1 MSAEELLLKIGVQ
14 ADSRGLT
21 SINAEMRKL
30 QQATKQLN
38 NSLKTSGASLD
49 TYKQKQSNLQ
59 RQLELLATKQDKAKK
74 KLNEYNEA
82 IAKNRAKYE
91 ELSKAEGEHSE
102 ELAKLDAGYQ
112 SLVGKANGVASEL
125 QGLEVQV
132 RNTSSQL
139 QECSRIVDNFNLQSF
154 STKCTEVGEK
164 LQNMG
169 DKIQN
174 LGEKIQGAGKLIT
187 TSFAPIASAGLLASK
202 CAIDFENSW
211 ASVLKT
217 TDGTEKQLNELQ
229 NGLLGLSEVIPINVN
244 DLNEL
249 AAVGGQLGVPVQNLK
264 EFTKVIA
271 EMGTATNV
279 SSEEAAT
286 ALAQFANITG
296 MSLDEVENL
305 GSAIVDCGNNFAT
318 QESTIIEFAQ
328 RLAGVGTTAGLSEQD
343 IIGFSTAM
351 GSLGVTAEAGATSFS
366 TVMSTIDSSVTSG
379 GEKLEEFAKISGM
392 TVEEFKT
399 GWEQDAGQTIV
410 KFLEGLHNIDEQGGD
425 TTKVLTDLFGS
436 GTRIRDVMLRLAGN
450 TNLVSDALH
459 TSNVA
464 WEKNTALQEE
474 ADKRYET
481 TASQLE
487 IAKNKIYNLG
497 ISIGQQL
504 LPSINKMLDGVGKAV
519 EWFGQLDPK
528 LASNI
533 IKFSTMAVGVGL
545 VTTGIGKLVSGVG
558 GAIKTV
564 GGFVK
569 AIGSLTDVTKTTGQA
584 IVSLSNF
591 TTKLIPGLAT
601 MTTTASGGASAL
613 GTLATAMLPIAG
625 IVAGVGGAVYTYHEY
640 NEALNDSLLK
650 TSEEMSPL
658 EKGFRK
664 LNDIQIYSKKNLEE
678 MGLVYE
684 DFNKNISKEFQQS
697 VEEMRND
704 IQEFNLDLKVFSA
717 DGIFSDDEVEK
728 LKNRFNEGVQGSI
741 DKIKSRKEEV
751 QQSWSETFTMDDNV
765 IDDSEQ
771 TLINFFNKN
780 YDTSISEIEKM
791 SNDVNELFRKRIEE
805 GYQFTSEDEQMIRDY
820 YEKIHQIELECE
832 ANNEYEQLYAKN
844 KFHEQVATADAEH
857 ASKLGKQRQKQL
869 KEEMTDIKAEYDTKI
884 EMIKANYDRM
894 NEEEKAAADR
904 EILDLQAQKEA
915 KVKAKQEEINAIYD
929 EMVAGNENLKGV
941 IDRFTLDVL
950 EGDSKRANDRLN
962 KLKEENASMLSETQT
977 GTKAIY
983 NENKQCWEETTT
995 IVDEATGEITGVIK
1009 TWTDENGKHLET
1021 SAGYNK
1027 KYEQS
1032 TQEMATQMVQDYNR
1046 MVQKIQSS
1054 SSATVNANGQIIGSN
1069 GQVIGSIEQVVDANG
1084 NLVTSVRDVNGNPIN
1099 IKDNTP
1105 QAINNLQ
1112 NVANKA
1118 DSLNGKQSNITVTT
1132 TFIEKHL
1139 GFWSDTASGYHY
1151 NSHGQAVRNEQ
1162 GSHGGV
1168 GARQLAEFNE
1178 SWRGNNSWELID
1190 GNYVDLGSDGKTSR
1204 ALLGVGASIK
1214 PHATSVDLMR
1224 RDIKNEVAK
1233 QLQNVYMDYGVPSSP
1248 MSQMAFRVSNNV
1260 NNSSSFDDKNIIDT
1274 LLQFMSLV
1282 GGMNMSPNI
1291 NVNINRKSLAQ
1302 DLTPYIDR
1310 QLEWNRKH
1318 R

>member
-1 MSAEELLLKIGVQ
+1 
-14 ADSRGLT
+14 
-21 SINAEMRKL
+21 
-30 QQATKQLN
+30 
-38 NSLKTSGASLD
+38 
-49 TYKQKQSNLQ
+49 
-59 RQLELLATKQDKAKK
+59 
-74 KLNEYNEA
+74 
-82 IAKNRAKYE
+82 
-91 ELSKAEGEHSE
+91 
-102 ELAKLDAGYQ
+102 
-112 SLVGKANGVASEL
+112 
-125 QGLEVQV
+125 
-132 RNTSSQL
+132 
-139 QECSRIVDNFNLQSF
+139 
-154 STKCTEVGEK
+154 
-164 LQNMG
+164 
-169 DKIQN
+169 
-174 LGEKIQGAGKLIT
+174 
-187 TSFAPIASAGLLASK
+187 
-202 CAIDFENSW
+202 
-211 ASVLKT
+211 
-217 TDGTEKQLNELQ
+217 
-229 NGLLGLSEVIPINVN
+229 
-244 DLNEL
+244 
-249 AAVGGQLGVPVQNLK
+249 
-264 EFTKVIA
+264 
-271 EMGTATNV
+271 
-279 SSEEAAT
+279 
-286 ALAQFANITG
+286 
-296 MSLDEVENL
+296 
-305 GSAIVDCGNNFAT
+305 
-318 QESTIIEFAQ
+318 
-328 RLAGVGTTAGLSEQD
+328 
-343 IIGFSTAM
+343 
-351 GSLGVTAEAGATSFS
+351 
-366 TVMSTIDSSVTSG
+366 
-379 GEKLEEFAKISGM
+379 
-392 TVEEFKT
+392 
-399 GWEQDAGQTIV
+399 
-410 KFLEGLHNIDEQGGD
+410 
-425 TTKVLTDLFGS
+425 
-436 GTRIRDVMLRLAGN
+436 
-450 TNLVSDALH
+450 
-459 TSNVA
+459 
-464 WEKNTALQEE
+464 
-474 ADKRYET
+474 
-481 TASQLE
+481 
-487 IAKNKIYNLG
+487 
-497 ISIGQQL
+497 
-504 LPSINKMLDGVGKAV
+504 
-519 EWFGQLDPK
+519 
-528 LASNI
+528 
-533 IKFSTMAVGVGL
+533 
-545 VTTGIGKLVSGVG
+545 
-558 GAIKTV
+558 
-564 GGFVK
+564 
-569 AIGSLTDVTKTTGQA
+569 
-584 IVSLSNF
+584 
-591 TTKLIPGLAT
+591 
-601 MTTTASGGASAL
+601 
-613 GTLATAMLPIAG
+613 MLPIAG
-625 IVAGVGGAVYTYHEY
+625 IVAGVGGAVYAYHEY

-704 IQEFNLDLKVFSA
+704 IQEFNLDLSVFSA

-751 QQSWSETFTMDDNV
+751 QKSWSETFTMDDNV

-884 EMIKANYDRM
+884 EMIKANYEKM
-894 NEEEKAAADR
+894 TEEEKAAADR
-904 EILDLQAQKEA
+904 EILDLQAQKDA
-915 KVKAKQEEINAIYD
+915 KVKAKQDEINAIYN

-962 KLKEENASMLSETQT
+962 KLKEENASMLSETQS

-1054 SSATVNANGQIIGSN
+1054 SSATVNANGQVIGSN
-1069 GQVIGSIEQVVDANG
+1069 GQIIGSIEQVVDANG

-1162 GSHGGV
+1162 GSHGNV

-1178 SWRGNNSWELID
+1178 RWRGNNSWELID
-1190 GNYVDLGSDGKTSR
+1190 GNYQYLGSDGKTDR

-1214 PHATSVDLMR
+1214 SHATSVDLMR

-1260 NNSSSFDDKNIIDT
+1260 NNSSSFNDKNIVDT

>member
-1 MSAEELLLKIGVQ
+1 
-14 ADSRGLT
+14 
-21 SINAEMRKL
+21 
-30 QQATKQLN
+30 
-38 NSLKTSGASLD
+38 
-49 TYKQKQSNLQ
+49 
-59 RQLELLATKQDKAKK
+59 
-74 KLNEYNEA
+74 
-82 IAKNRAKYE
+82 
-91 ELSKAEGEHSE
+91 
-102 ELAKLDAGYQ
+102 
-112 SLVGKANGVASEL
+112 
-125 QGLEVQV
+125 
-132 RNTSSQL
+132 
-139 QECSRIVDNFNLQSF
+139 
-154 STKCTEVGEK
+154 
-164 LQNMG
+164 
-169 DKIQN
+169 
-174 LGEKIQGAGKLIT
+174 
-187 TSFAPIASAGLLASK
+187 
-202 CAIDFENSW
+202 
-211 ASVLKT
+211 
-217 TDGTEKQLNELQ
+217 
-229 NGLLGLSEVIPINVN
+229 
-244 DLNEL
+244 
-249 AAVGGQLGVPVQNLK
+249 
-264 EFTKVIA
+264 
-271 EMGTATNV
+271 
-279 SSEEAAT
+279 
-286 ALAQFANITG
+286 
-296 MSLDEVENL
+296 
-305 GSAIVDCGNNFAT
+305 
-318 QESTIIEFAQ
+318 
-328 RLAGVGTTAGLSEQD
+328 
-343 IIGFSTAM
+343 
-351 GSLGVTAEAGATSFS
+351 
-366 TVMSTIDSSVTSG
+366 MSTIDSSVTSG

-392 TVEEFKT
+392 TVEEFKQ

-410 KFLEGLHNIDEQGGD
+410 KFLEGLHKIDEQGGD

-450 TNLVSDALH
+450 TSLVSDALQ

-504 LPSINKMLDGVGKAV
+504 LPSINEMLEGVGKAV

-533 IKFSTMAVGVGL
+533 IKFSTMTVGVGL

-591 TTKLIPGLAT
+591 TTKLVPGLAT

-625 IVAGVGGAVYTYHEY
+625 IVAGVGGAVYAYHEY

-704 IQEFNLDLKVFSA
+704 IQEFNLDLSVFSA

-751 QQSWSETFTMDDNV
+751 QQSWSETFVIDDGV

-832 ANNEYEQLYAKN
+832 ANNQYEQLYAKN

-869 KEEMTDIKAEYDTKI
+869 KEELVDIKAEADAKI
-884 EMIKANYDRM
+884 DMIKVNYEKM
-894 NEEEKAAADR
+894 SEEEKAAADK
-904 EILDLQAQKEA
+904 EILDLQAQKDA
-915 KVKAKQEEINAIYD
+915 KVKAKQDEINAIYN

-962 KLKEENASMLSETQT
+962 KLKEENASMLSETQS

-983 NENKQCWEETTT
+983 DENKHCWEETTT

-1054 SSATVNANGQIIGSN
+1054 SSATVNANGQVIGSN

-1139 GFWSDTASGYHY
+1139 GLWSDTASGYHY

-1162 GSHGGV
+1162 GSHGNV

-1178 SWRGNNSWELID
+1178 RWRGNNSWELID
-1190 GNYVDLGSDGKTSR
+1190 GNYQYLGSDGKTDR

-1214 PHATSVDLMR
+1214 SHATSVDLMR

-1260 NNSSSFDDKNIIDT
+1260 NNSSSFNDKNIVDT